1 MRNYRDS
8 GQSPGIDDAGIFA
21 PVVSAPAGG
30 TAGAVVPPR
39 TTERGGPHNARFAL
53 TKFRPTTLPATLLT
67 RSALLGR
74 LEAGASKRLT
84 VVVGSAGAGK
94 SVLLSSWAAAR
105 GGGVTSWLS
114 CDEADADP
122 VRFWAGFIEAP
133 RAVAPGFGAD
143 AAELL
148 AMDGVMS
155 ADVTASIANDA
166 ARLPAGSVI
175 VVDDFHAA
183 AAAARSMTDLVERWP
198 ARTAQLVLAG
208 RADPPVR
215 LHRLRLSGELCEL
228 RDSDLYLSL
237 SESGALLENFGVQ
250 VPPGELA
257 LLHGRSEGWVAALQM
272 AALTLRTAK
281 DPAQIA
287 RALDVRS
294 HAMAEYFIGEV
305 LEQQPPEVA
314 AFMLET
320 SVLDE
325 LTADACAAVT
335 GRQDAA
341 ALLRSIEAA
350 NLFIVALDDDRRSYR
365 YHHLVREVL
374 HTQLRATDRRRELT
388 LQLRVAEWLESTGDT
403 RGATR
408 YFLAAGHADRAL
420 GLLQERVAADLLHD
434 PAAPAAL
441 DLSRVDPA
449 LLTGVPER
457 LLALAADLLL
467 WGDSVRGGQ
476 YLDLLERS
484 HPAIPPDSR
493 LASRLAVLR
502 SLRCTL
508 SGEATEA
515 VRHALAARGIE
526 ERTLLGDEW
535 SFGVPLLLLR
545 AYTWLED
552 FEAVDREAAAAQ
564 AMPAVTEP
572 ARLVDVRGAQAL
584 AWFEAGRLAEAAEA
598 ARAADTDAKRLG
610 FEQHPFAVDYLR
622 VLAGAALE
630 QRDLDTAEHLTER
643 ALSISERF
651 RPVFAFLALLDRA
664 GIWAARGQID
674 DALATVDAA
683 RLVLAGTKSVLL
695 ARADELK
702 ALLRLSLGDLR
713 SAAGLASGLP
723 ATRRGLL
730 LARVALAASDHAA
743 AMEYLDAP
751 SLGNLTPRAALV
763 RQVLL
768 AGAAIERG
776 DPEAAGIMGGVLQ
789 EARHE
794 GFLNTL
800 VTTVPQVTRYLV
812 DHLTHAT
819 PDPFLERVIGAA
831 LEVRAMQPERSGRIH
846 IAPLT
851 DAELRVLKL
860 LPTTSYAQIAAT
872 LYISRNTVKTHLRSI
887 YQKLGGSSRSE
898 AIERAVELRLL

>member
-1 MRNYRDS
+1 MS
-8 GQSPGIDDAGIFA
+8 
-21 PVVSAPAGG
+21 G
-30 TAGAVVPPR
+30 TAADAVARPSAI
-39 TTERGGPHNARFAL
+39 ERGVPHRARFARA
-53 TKFRPTTLPATLLT
+53 KFRPTTLPATLLT

-84 VVVGSAGAGK
+84 VVVGSAGVGK

-105 GGGVTSWLS
+105 DGGVTSWLS

-175 VVDDFHAA
+175 VVDDFHTA

-208 RADPPVR
+208 RADPAVR

-237 SESGALLENFGVQ
+237 SESRALLENFGVR
-250 VPPGELA
+250 VAPGELT

-272 AALTLRTAK
+272 AALTLQTAK
-281 DPAQIA
+281 DPDQTA
-287 RALDVRS
+287 RALDVRN
-294 HAMAEYFIGEV
+294 HAIAEYFIGEV

-374 HTQLRATDRRRELT
+374 RTQLRATDRRRELT
-388 LQLRVAEWLESTGDT
+388 LQLRVAEWLESTGET

-408 YFLAAGHADRAL
+408 YFLAAGQADRAL
-420 GLLQERVAADLLHD
+420 GLLQERVAADLFQD

-441 DLSRVDPA
+441 DLSGVDPS

-467 WGDSVRGGQ
+467 WGDRVRGGQ

-515 VRHALAARGIE
+515 VRHALMARSIE

-535 SFGVPLLLLR
+535 GFGVPLLLLR

-564 AMPAVTEP
+564 VMPSVAEP

-584 AWFEAGRLAEAAEA
+584 AWFEAGRLAEAVEA

-610 FEQHPFAVDYLR
+610 FDQHPFAVDYLR

-651 RPVFAFLALLDRA
+651 RPVFEFLALLDRA
-664 GIWAARGQID
+664 RIWAARGQIH

-695 ARADELK
+695 ARADELE

-713 SAAGLASGLP
+713 SAAGLSSGLP

-730 LARVALAASDHAA
+730 LARVALAASDHDTAV
-743 AMEYLDAP
+743 EYLDAP
-751 SLGNLTPRAALV
+751 PLGNLSPRATLV
-763 RQVLL
+763 RQILL
-768 AGAAIERG
+768 AAAAIERG
-776 DPEAAGIMGGVLQ
+776 DPKAAGIIGGVLQ
-789 EARHE
+789 TARHE
-794 GFLNTL
+794 GFLNTI
-800 VTTVPQVTRYLV
+800 VTTAPQVTRYLV
-812 DHLTHAT
+812 EHSTYAM
-819 PDPFLERVIGAA
+819 PDPFLERITSAA

-846 IAPLT
+846 TTPLT

-860 LPTTSYAQIAAT
+860 LPTTSYVQIAAT
-872 LYISRNTVKTHLRSI
+872 LYISLNTVKTHLRSI
-887 YQKLGGSSRSE
+887 YQKLGASSRSE